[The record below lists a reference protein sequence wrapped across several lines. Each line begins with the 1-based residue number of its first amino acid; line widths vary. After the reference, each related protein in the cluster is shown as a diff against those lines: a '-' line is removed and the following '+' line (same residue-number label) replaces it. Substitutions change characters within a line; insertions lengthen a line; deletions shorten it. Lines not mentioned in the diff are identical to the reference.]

1 MADPEKTPEPE
12 YYCLSFSSGLQAR
25 FTQVELPRFIRDK
38 VAAFVWP
45 GSNEE
50 REVCERV
57 TAKLED
63 PPGKTS
69 VECISNPLI
78 GPVSVKTAITTTRH
92 YRKLLAQKR
101 SYDSKREAT
110 ATVSPALIGPT
121 TLPDSV
127 GFLPTYINL
136 VVYAKASLKDREP
149 EFSGFLKA
157 INALVDDWE
166 AFEHRPAT
174 VALSNYTH
182 CNTLL
187 RWYRARRRTINK
199 LSKVLDRLVTLG
211 VGSIDESL
219 TALKNLLSEQGSADL
234 KFIEA
239 LSKIDNDS
247 ALTSGTMA
255 EVLVE
260 IANLLR
266 DTPPIEEDYRYPR
279 NSAVRPL
286 QRLKDQERVLN
297 SSSEL
302 FDKDGYFG
310 WTDGVVL
317 SRAHWTGSPA
327 QDQPQKPG
335 DAEPTE
341 K

>member
-1 MADPEKTPEPE
+1 MADPNKTPEPE

-25 FTQVELPRFIRDK
+25 FAQVELPRFIREK
-38 VAAFVWP
+38 VAAFVWS
-45 GSNEE
+45 GSNEA

-57 TAKLED
+57 AAKQED
-63 PPGKTS
+63 PDVTSS
-69 VECISNPLI
+69 VECTSNPLI
-78 GPVSVKTAITTTRH
+78 GPVSVKTTITTSRQ
-92 YRKLLAQKR
+92 YRTLLAQKR

-110 ATVSPALIGPT
+110 ATVSPALIRPT

-127 GFLPTYINL
+127 GFLPAYINL

-166 AFEHRPAT
+166 AFERRPAT
-174 VALSNYTH
+174 VALSNFTH

-187 RWYRARRRTINK
+187 RWYRTRRRTINE

-211 VGSIDESL
+211 IGSVNESL
-219 TALKNLLSEQGSADL
+219 AALQNLLHEQGSADL

-247 ALTSGTMA
+247 ALTPGTMT

-286 QRLKDQERVLN
+286 QRLKDPERVLN

-317 SRAHWTGSPA
+317 SRTHRTGSPE
-327 QDQPQKPG
+327 QSQPKNPG
-335 DAEPTE
+335 DTAPNE
-341 K
+341 